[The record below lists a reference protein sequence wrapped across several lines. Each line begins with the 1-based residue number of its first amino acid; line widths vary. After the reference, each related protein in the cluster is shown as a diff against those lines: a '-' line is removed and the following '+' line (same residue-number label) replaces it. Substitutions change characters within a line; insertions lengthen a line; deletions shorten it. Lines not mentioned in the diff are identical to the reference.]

1 MFRVWLAGRRT
12 RRHPGQRHQ
21 AHQALHVLA
30 VDDVPLAPENDH
42 HPAAA
47 VERPARVFLVD
58 QAHQQQVFLRRP
70 VRRVAPVEARPRHLR
85 QLALPRDRELTA
97 GVDPAHSERR
107 THSPDFFLSQSSS
120 IFKRP
125 ISPYSRSESACDAG
139 FGPRLPSNSVAAC
152 CTISLRVFTPR
163 TASIPTFA
171 LNSALWTLRLLTS
184 AIL

>member
-12 RRHPGQRHQ
+12 RRHPGHRHQ
-21 AHQALHVLA
+21 
-30 VDDVPLAPENDH
+30 
-42 HPAAA
+42 AAA

-139 FGPRLPSNSVAAC
+139 FGRRLPSNSVAAC
-152 CTISLRVFTPR
+152 CTISLRHCPTTTGCTPYCCPISLSVFTPR

-171 LNSALWTLRLLTS
+171 LNSALWTLRLLAS